1 MVRPTG
7 VTDLYRRVGGMETR
21 LDTLEGHSIEHAKDI
36 QELKVTTAKIC
47 GELENTSSSLSR
59 IEESLK
65 VVEQITEVKE
75 ALVLMGGIVA
85 KIVKIIKFIVLSG
98 ALLYAAYITFQTGDV
113 TTALEYIREFFNLGM
128 Q

>member
-7 VTDLYRRVGGMETR
+7 VSDLYRRVGGMETR
-21 LDTLEGHSIEHAKDI
+21 LDMLEGNSIEHAKDI

-85 KIVKIIKFIVLSG
+85 KAIKVIKFIVLSC
-98 ALLYAAYITFQTGDV
+98 ALLYAAYSMFKAGDV
-113 TTALEYIREFFNLGM
+113 NSAVEYIREFFDLGL
-128 Q
+128 

>member
-7 VTDLYRRVGGMETR
+7 VTDLYRRVGGMESR
-21 LDTLEGHSIEHAKDI
+21 LDTLEGYSMEHAKDI

-85 KIVKIIKFIVLSG
+85 KAIKVIKFIVLSC
-98 ALLYAAYITFQTGDV
+98 ALLYAAYSTFKAGDV
-113 TTALEYIREFFNLGM
+113 NSAVEYIREFFDLGL
-128 Q
+128 